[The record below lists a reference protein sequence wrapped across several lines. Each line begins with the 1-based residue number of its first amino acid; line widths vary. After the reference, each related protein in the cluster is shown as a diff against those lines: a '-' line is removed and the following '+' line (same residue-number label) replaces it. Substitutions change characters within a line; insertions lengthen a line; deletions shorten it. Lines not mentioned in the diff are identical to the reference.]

1 MLSRASAARRNPIA
15 KATQQ
20 AASAAIVL
28 AANPER
34 AMNANPYLMLG
45 VRPFINCCSVRT
57 MHGGSLMLPQVRDAM
72 AEASRHFVN
81 LDELMEAAGRR
92 LAELTGA
99 EWGIVTC
106 GSAAAVA
113 LGTAA
118 CVAGNDPVR
127 MLRLPF
133 TEGMVNRVLIPKTQR
148 FAYDQAVRMIGCHLV
163 EIDSREDLDRALAEP
178 VAMVVLL
185 GKQEH
190 LGSLR
195 LEEIAAVVKPRGI
208 PIMVDAASEH
218 LERPS
223 PWLARG
229 ADLVVYSGGKFLRGP
244 QTSGLLLGS
253 KQLVQAAWSN
263 ASPHQALGRQ
273 MKASK
278 EDIVGVLAAVEH
290 WIEERQHEAERQL
303 WYEELEVNG
312 ERLGEVNGAALELFE
327 PAGVDRVPRL
337 RVSWDRWQ
345 YPLDGLALR
354 QRVLDG
360 EPRIMLDDNSATE
373 NSIAIDP
380 FQLQPG
386 EAAQVGDAITA
397 ALREANR
404 HAPAPDRPP
413 GTEITGNWELRVDF
427 LQGSRV
433 HRLNLEQRGPELAGH
448 QRSTHFEGPVS
459 GWLNGDQIQL
469 SFTSRYEGSTICYF
483 FDGEIRDDSMS
494 GTAMLG
500 AASDQNHGIVNRSQ
514 FGAGSWQASRVG

>member
-1 MLSRASAARRNPIA
+1 
-15 KATQQ
+15 
-20 AASAAIVL
+20 
-28 AANPER
+28 
-34 AMNANPYLMLG
+34 MNANPYLMLG

-57 MHGGSLMLPQVRDAM
+57 MHGGSLILPQVRDAM
-72 AEASRHFVN
+72 AEASRYFVN
-81 LDELMEAAGRR
+81 LDELMEAAGQR
-92 LAELTGA
+92 LAALTGA

-118 CVAGNDPVR
+118 CVAGNDPVK

-133 TEGMVNRVLIPKTQR
+133 TDGMVNRVLIPKTQR

-163 EIDSREDLDRALAEP
+163 EIDTREDLDRALAEP
-178 VAMVVLL
+178 VAMIVLL

-223 PWLARG
+223 PWLVRG

-244 QTSGLLLGS
+244 QTSGLLLGN

-263 ASPHQALGRQ
+263 ASPHQALGRP
-273 MKASK
+273 MKVSK
-278 EDIVGVLAAVEH
+278 EDIVGVLTAVEH
-290 WIEERQHEAERQL
+290 WFEDRDHAAECQQ
-303 WYEELEVNG
+303 WYDDLEVIAD
-312 ERLGEVNGAALELFE
+312 RVGAVHGAGSELIE
-327 PAGVDRVPRL
+327 PSGVDRVPRL
-337 RVSWDRWQ
+337 RFFWDRWQ

-354 QRVLDG
+354 QHLLEG

-386 EAAQVGDAITA
+386 EAAQVGDAIA
-397 ALREANR
+397 AVLHEANR
-404 HAPAPDRPP
+404 HAPTPTRPP
-413 GTEITGNWELRVDF
+413 ETEIAGNWELRVDF
-427 LQGSRV
+427 LQGSRT
-433 HRLNLEQRGPELAGH
+433 HRLNLEQRGPEIAGH
-448 QRSTHFEGPVS
+448 QRSTYFEGPVS
-459 GWLNGDQIQL
+459 GWLAGDIVQL

-483 FDGEIRDDSMS
+483 FDGEIRDGKMS

-514 FGAGSWQASRVG
+514 FGPGRWYASRVG

>member
-1 MLSRASAARRNPIA
+1 
-15 KATQQ
+15 
-20 AASAAIVL
+20 
-28 AANPER
+28 
-34 AMNANPYLMLG
+34 MNANPYLVLG

-81 LDELMEAAGRR
+81 LDELMEAAGQR

-118 CVAGNDPVR
+118 CVAGNDPVK

-133 TEGMVNRVLIPKTQR
+133 TDGMVNRVLIPKTQR

-163 EIDSREDLDRALAEP
+163 EIETRDDLDKALAEP

-218 LERPS
+218 LEWPS
-223 PWLARG
+223 PWLTRG

-253 KQLVQAAWSN
+253 KRLVQAAWSN
-263 ASPHQALGRQ
+263 ASPHQALGRP
-273 MKASK
+273 MKVSK
-278 EDIVGVLAAVEH
+278 EDIIGVLTAVEH
-290 WIEERQHEAERQL
+290 WFEERDHAAERQK
-303 WYEELEVNG
+303 WYDDLAVIAERVGTLHGAGG
-312 ERLGEVNGAALELFE
+312 EIIE
-327 PAGVDRVPRL
+327 PSGVDRVPRL
-337 RVSWDRWQ
+337 RVYWDRWQ
-345 YPLDGLALR
+345 YPLAGLALR
-354 QRVLDG
+354 QRVLEG

-373 NSIAIDP
+373 NSIDVDP

-386 EAAQVGDAITA
+386 EAAQVGGAIA
-397 ALREANR
+397 AVLREADKV
-404 HAPAPDRPP
+404 APAPQRPP
-413 GTEITGNWELRVDF
+413 AAEIAGNWELRVDF

-433 HRLNLEQRGPELAGH
+433 HWLDIEQRGTELAGH
-448 QRSTHFEGPVS
+448 QRSTQFEGPIT
-459 GWLNGDQIQL
+459 GWLSGAQIQL
-469 SFTSRYEGSTICYF
+469 SFTSRYEASTICYF
-483 FDGEIRDDSMS
+483 FDGEIRDGKMS

-514 FGAGSWQASRVG
+514 FGSGCWSASRL

>member
-1 MLSRASAARRNPIA
+1 MSTN
-15 KATQQ
+15 T
-20 AASAAIVL
+20 
-28 AANPER
+28 
-34 AMNANPYLMLG
+34 NPYLALG

-57 MHGGSLMLPQVRDAM
+57 MHGGSLMLPQVQAAV
-72 AEASRHFVN
+72 AEAARWFVN

-92 LAELTGA
+92 IAELTGA
-99 EWGIVTC
+99 EWGLVTC

-118 CVAGNDPVR
+118 CVAGNAPVK

-133 TEGMVNRVLIPKTQR
+133 TDGMVNRVIIPKSQR
-148 FAYDQAVRMIGCHLV
+148 FAYDQAVRMIGCRII
-163 EIDSREDLDRALAEP
+163 EIDTREDLDQALTEP

-190 LGSLR
+190 LTKVR
-195 LEEIAAVVKPRGI
+195 LEEIAAVAKPRGI

-223 PWLARG
+223 TWFVRG

-253 KQLVQAAWSN
+253 KPLVEAAWRN
-263 ASPHQALGRQ
+263 ASPHQALGRP
-273 MKASK
+273 MKVSK
-278 EDIVGVLAAVEH
+278 EDVIGVLTAIEH
-290 WIEERQHEAERQL
+290 WFEERDHAGERQKWHDDLQVIAERIGAL
-303 WYEELEVNG
+303 HGAGG
-312 ERLGEVNGAALELFE
+312 EIIE
-327 PAGVDRVPRL
+327 PSGVDRVPRL
-337 RVSWDRWQ
+337 RVYWDRWQ
-345 YPLDGLALR
+345 YPLEGLAVR
-354 QRVLDG
+354 QRVLEG
-360 EPRIMLDDNSATE
+360 EPRIMLDDNSTTE

-386 EAAQVGDAITA
+386 EAAQVGDAIA
-397 ALREANR
+397 AVLREASR
-404 HAPAPDRPP
+404 HAPAPARPP
-413 GTEITGNWELRVDF
+413 ETEIAGDWELRIDF

-433 HRLNLEQRGPELAGH
+433 HRLNLEQRGPELAGQ

-483 FDGEIRDDSMS
+483 FDGEIRNGSMS
-494 GTAMLG
+494 GTATLG

-514 FGAGSWQASRVG
+514 FGPGRWQASRIV

>member
-1 MLSRASAARRNPIA
+1 
-15 KATQQ
+15 
-20 AASAAIVL
+20 
-28 AANPER
+28 
-34 AMNANPYLMLG
+34 
-45 VRPFINCCSVRT
+45 

-72 AEASRHFVN
+72 AAASHQFVN
-81 LDELMEAAGRR
+81 LDELMEAAGKR

-118 CVAGNDPVR
+118 CVAGNDPVK

-133 TEGMVNRVLIPKTQR
+133 TDGMVNRVIIPKAQR

-163 EIDSREDLDRALAEP
+163 EIETREDLDRALAEP

-190 LGSLR
+190 VGSLR
-195 LEEIAAVVKPRGI
+195 LEEIASAVKPRGI

-253 KQLVQAAWSN
+253 KRLVQAAWAN
-263 ASPHQALGRQ
+263 ASPHQALGRP
-273 MKASK
+273 MKVSK
-278 EDIVGVLAAVEH
+278 EDIIGVLAAVEY
-290 WIEERQHEAERQL
+290 WFEERDHPAERQQWCDDL
-303 WYEELEVNG
+303 AAIA
-312 ERLGEVNGAALELFE
+312 ERVAALPGAGGEIIE
-327 PAGVDRVPRL
+327 PTGVDRVPRL
-337 RVSWDRWQ
+337 RVFWGPDYWIDE
-345 YPLDGLALR
+345 LELR

-360 EPRIMLDDNSATE
+360 EPRVMLDDNSAAE

-386 EAAQVGDAITA
+386 DAAQVGDAIA
-397 ALREANR
+397 RVLREAR
-404 HAPAPDRPP
+404 SRRPAPAPAPAPD
-413 GTEITGNWELRVDF
+413 GEIAGKWELQVDF
-427 LQGSRV
+427 LHGSRL
-433 HRLNLEQRGPELAGH
+433 HHLNLEQRGSELGGQQQSAL
-448 QRSTHFEGPVS
+448 FEGPVCGSLS
-459 GWLNGDQIQL
+459 GDVVSFSFDQ
-469 SFTSRYEGSTICYF
+469 RYEGSTISYL
-483 FDGEIRDDSMS
+483 FDGTVRDGRMAGSV
-494 GTAMLG
+494 ALG

-514 FGAGSWQASRVG
+514 FGTGRWNASRIG